1 MNSLPKII
9 LALPLAWA
17 GHDKDPRTVVSS
29 DLSQDVAVGA
39 LEIGAQRLLYTYFNS
54 TALSGGLAA
63 VGGAV
68 LFFVIF
74 LYFYDLAENGSNK
87 RNDDGQTDKDVNN
100 FGYDHYGH
108 FDSTTRIRR

>member
-1 MNSLPKII
+1 MNSLPRII

-17 GHDKDPRTVVSS
+17 SRDTHLRTVVSPN
-29 DLSQDVAVGA
+29 LSQDVAVGA

-87 RNDDGQTDKDVNN
+87 RNDDETDKDVYNL
-100 FGYDHYGH
+100 GYDHYGH

>member
-1 MNSLPKII
+1 MNSLPRII

-17 GHDKDPRTVVSS
+17 SPDKDPRTVVSPN
-29 DLSQDVAVGA
+29 LSQDVAVGA

-87 RNDDGQTDKDVNN
+87 RNDTDKDVNN
-100 FGYDHYGH
+100 FGYGHYGQ

>member
-1 MNSLPKII
+1 M

-17 GHDKDPRTVVSS
+17 DSQKDPRTVASPT
-29 DLSQDVAVGA
+29 LSEGVAVGA
-39 LEIGAQRLLYTYFNS
+39 FEVGAQRLIYTYFNS

-87 RNDDGQTDKDVNN
+87 RNDDDTDNDVNN